1 MSYLWLKFEPYPS
14 LQFLSPEVVLASYTK
29 LRNIIKSGPKI
40 FKGKQFCTLSRMN
53 NCGGQ
58 G

>member
-1 MSYLWLKFEPYPS
+1 MSYFGPKFEPYLS
-14 LQFLSPEVVLASYTK
+14 LQFLSAEGVLARYAK
-29 LRNIIKSGPKI
+29 LRNIIKRGLKV